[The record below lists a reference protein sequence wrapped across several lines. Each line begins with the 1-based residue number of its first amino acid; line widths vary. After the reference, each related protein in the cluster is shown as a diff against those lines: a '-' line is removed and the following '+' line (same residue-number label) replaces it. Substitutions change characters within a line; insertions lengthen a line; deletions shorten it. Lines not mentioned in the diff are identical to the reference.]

1 MMRHVSCVLL
11 GAAVLFASVGQVL
24 AAKEDRLPVRVAEA
38 HGQRVAP
45 APATPTG
52 VGWQLQNGNV
62 TITLEPVTNLHL
74 IVIRP
79 TDKP

>member
-1 MMRHVSCVLL
+1 MRHISCVLL
-11 GAAVLFASVGQVL
+11 GAAVLFASVGL
-24 AAKEDRLPVRVAEA
+24 AQAGKEDRLPVRVAEA
-38 HGQRVAP
+38 SNQRIAP
-45 APATPTG
+45 APATRTG